1 MRHVDAAGPLD
12 APAIVFVHGS
22 VVTRKMWLPQ
32 LRGLADAY
40 RVIAA
45 DLPGHG
51 ALADQ
56 PFTFDAAVRS
66 VTDVIDRHA
75 RGRALVAGLSLG
87 GYLAIELASRHPARV
102 AGLAL
107 SGCTVNFTG
116 LLGLYLQAVSAAMRR
131 GWLTQSVATSERKT
145 RRLFPPALS
154 DVAAAQLAAGVY
166 PAPLGPAF
174 AELAGRDFK
183 TLLRSYPGPC
193 LILNGER
200 DRASRRGEKAFAAVL
215 QRGRVEVLA
224 GAGHACSLDQHDAY
238 NQVLRSFAATI
249 DWDASGNDQSSQTA

>member
-1 MRHVDAAGPLD
+1 MTHVDLAGPPD

-32 LRGLADAY
+32 LRGLSDTFRA
-40 RVIAA
+40 IAA

-51 ALADQ
+51 ALADR
-56 PFTFDAAVRS
+56 PFTFEAAVRS
-66 VTDVIDRHA
+66 LTEVIDCYA
-75 RGRALVAGLSLG
+75 GGQALVVGLSLG
-87 GYLAIELASRHPARV
+87 GYLAIDLSARHPARV
-102 AGLAL
+102 AGLVL

-116 LLGLYLQAVSAAMRR
+116 LLGLYLKVVSAAMRR

-154 DVAAAQLAAGVY
+154 DVAAEQLAAGVY

-174 AELAGRDFK
+174 AELASRDFIAP
-183 TLLRSYPGPC
+183 LRAYPGPC

-200 DRASRRGEKAFAAVL
+200 DRPARRGAPAFAAAL
-215 QRGRVEVLA
+215 QNGRSELVA

-238 NQVLRSFAATI
+238 TRALRSFAAEI
-249 DWDASGNDQSSQTA
+249 RWGPQLPGVRS

>member
-1 MRHVDAAGPLD
+1 MEHVEAAGPLD
-12 APAIVFVHGS
+12 APPIVFVHGS

-32 LRGLADAY
+32 LRGLADEF
-40 RVIAA
+40 RVIAP

-51 ALADQ
+51 ALARQ
-56 PFTFDAAVRS
+56 PFSFETAVRS
-66 VTDVIDRHA
+66 LVAVIDRHA

-87 GYLAIELASRHPARV
+87 GYLAIDLASRHQERV
-102 AGLAL
+102 AGLVL

-116 LLGLYLQAVSAAMRR
+116 LLGVYLRVVSAAMRH
-131 GWLTQSVATSERKT
+131 GWLTQSLATSERKT

-154 DVAAAQLAAGVY
+154 DVAAEQLAAGVY

-183 TLLRSYPGPC
+183 TSLRPFPGPC

-200 DRASRRGEKAFAAVL
+200 DRAARRGASAFAAAL
-215 QRGRVEVLA
+215 QRGRMEVVA
-224 GAGHACSLDQHDAY
+224 GAGHACSIDQHEAY
-238 NQVLRSFAATI
+238 NRAVRSFAASI
-249 DWDASGNDQSSQTA
+249 GWEGASGR